1 MFKVKSIFN
10 GHVYTVYAVSGGLF
24 LVWNDSTEDERWEW
38 IDMEQFKPV
47 ASPQEIAP
55 QAFPPVTT
63 SATCR
68 SPRNDKEEGPGALLH
83 NKECPYGYKCKAMD
97 CIECMEIY
105 GRENE
110 ES

>member
-10 GHVYTVYAVSGGLF
+10 GHVYKVYAVSGQYF
-24 LVWNDSTEDERWEW
+24 LVWNDSTEDEHWEW
-38 IDMEQFKPV
+38 MDMERFKPV
-47 ASPQEIAP
+47 TLPQEIA
-55 QAFPPVTT
+55 T
-63 SATCR
+63 SATCGP
-68 SPRNDKEEGPGALLH
+68 PRNDKEEGPGALLH
-83 NKECPYGYKCKAMD
+83 NKDCPYGYKCKAMD